1 MQLHVKTCD
10 LTVCLSVS
18 QADGEVFVHR
28 PGKSMPLASVLQQAV
43 WVSLAE
49 AQAFCK
55 WAEGRVMTEEEY
67 ERAAEHTR
75 YSDRYAAS

>member
-1 MQLHVKTCD
+1 V
-10 LTVCLSVS
+10 SVL

-28 PGKSMPLASVLQQAV
+28 PGKSTPLARVMQQAV

-55 WAEGRVMTEEEY
+55 WAGGRVMTEEEY

-75 YSDRYAAS
+75 YSDRYAAH

>member
-1 MQLHVKTCD
+1 MQCGVKTCI
-10 LTVCLSVS
+10 LTVCLSVL
-18 QADGEVFVHR
+18 QADGQVFVHR
-28 PGKSMPLASVLQQAV
+28 PGKSVPLASVMQQAV

-55 WAEGRVMTEEEY
+55 WAGGWVMTEEEY

-75 YSDRYAAS
+75 YSDR

>member
-1 MQLHVKTCD
+1 M
-10 LTVCLSVS
+10 SVL
-18 QADGEVFVHR
+18 QADGQVFVHR
-28 PGKSMPLASVLQQAV
+28 PGKSTPLARVMQQAV

-55 WAEGRVMTEEEY
+55 WAGGRVMTEEEY

-75 YSDRYAAS
+75 YSDRYAAY